1 MQIDTFYFPDDLY
14 YNRNH
19 FWARVEDSLVVMGP
33 TDFYQQSVG
42 GITAVEFN
50 YTDGKVEQGQMVA
63 SVQPGDWLG
72 PVCAVVSGEI
82 IKVNEELN
90 KNPSPLNESPY
101 EKGWLLQIKPLNL
114 KADLAGLIRSGPE
127 LEEMIEEEMAWL
139 QEVFQGRRPCC

>member
-1 MQIDTFYFPDDLY
+1 M
-14 YNRNH
+14 
-19 FWARVEDSLVVMGP
+19 VVMGP